1 MALSSYT
8 VNHSPELKQFFIE
21 FDDGST
27 FFDLEIAQGAEIQRS
42 LISLVLARALLD
54 YQEESPKVYEFYH
67 TETPVHMRG
76 KGIAS
81 IVSTVRKMHFKF
93 YRASQPSFTD
103 FYFKSAMEWIKS
115 NNYKAHLTCSYLKG
129 DFLAKNPQWI
139 DWVKID

>member
-21 FDDGST
+21 FDDGT
-27 FFDLEIAQGAEIQRS
+27 
-42 LISLVLARALLD
+42 RALLD

-81 IVSTVRKMHFKF
+81 IVST
-93 YRASQPSFTD
+93 
-103 FYFKSAMEWIKS
+103 SAMEWIQS